1 MTSTRSKTSVRLAQR
16 KQLTSSANKIWGDG
30 SEAMQELPAGYLV
43 GGVFKII
50 RPIGEGGMGVV
61 YLAQHQSLGQQYAL
75 KVLSPDAVNE
85 QNWLRFQAEAKILA
99 RLKHP
104 TLVQVYDLGLHEKSI
119 PFYSMDY
126 LVGSTLE
133 ELLVEKG
140 SLSLAFAIEVFLAV
154 LDGLSYAHGHKIIHR
169 DIKPANI
176 FVCSNGSSSES
187 AKSKKL
193 QVKILDFGIS
203 KLVDASA
210 KTQQL
215 TAVGEI
221 FGSPFYMSP
230 EQCRGDK
237 VDGRSDIYSVGCSLF
252 EALTGFV
259 PFEGKTSLDIT
270 LLHEEAEPPLLSDV
284 NQSIA
289 ANLPDSM
296 DTVIAKC
303 LAKQPQDRYQSAD
316 EMALDLERVRAG
328 KTVAPPIA
336 LDVVSASMGR
346 RGKQANHANHLPLL
360 LALALTVVLLGCGGL
375 YVLLDSRYKSL
386 QSSGQSSALSSAQ
399 SSSVSSTS
407 SLPSSET
414 RAQEKFNLNDEK
426 SLASL
431 YIGAGPLDDEF
442 SEEKKKAVETF
453 LAAKPEFFSNVVSAP
468 AGRGRLFS
476 FPKTFSLGVL
486 TFVDKRGQNITL
498 PAQGEVMIFAGTA
511 LRLSAGEAVKAY
523 PALFKCFRPDD
534 LHTLYL
540 DDVSPVS
547 RQLLPNMHQLTALKH
562 LAFNRASLLPEDIVA
577 LNGFPQLIGI
587 DLRHCHIS
595 GELLAKQKFLE
606 QLHSFRADGV
616 KDISG
621 VLEVL
626 KKSKTVTVLSLVNN
640 TLSSVDIANLVAMP
654 QLLDFSLNNC
664 SLTNDELEQ
673 LTVLQ
678 KLKRLNLD
686 QCAKLDQGCL
696 DSVAKFKDLEVLI
709 LPDDLL
715 TDGNEKFLAQRL
727 PHLKHFK

>member
-16 KQLTSSANKIWGDG
+16 KQLTSSASKIWGDG
-30 SEAMQELPAGYLV
+30 SEAMRELPAGYLV
-43 GGVFKII
+43 GGVFKIV

-104 TLVQVYDLGLHEKSI
+104 TVVQVYDLGLHEKSI

-140 SLSLAFAIEVFLAV
+140 ALPLSFAIEVFLAV
-154 LDGLSYAHGHKIIHR
+154 LDGLSYAHGHNIIHR

-176 FVCSNGSSSES
+176 FVCSGGNPAER
-187 AKSKKL
+187 AKNKKL

-252 EALTGFV
+252 ETLTGFV

-270 LLHEEAEPPLLSDV
+270 LLHEEADPPLLSDV

-289 ANLPDSM
+289 ASLPDSI

-316 EMALDLERVRAG
+316 QMALDLERVRDG
-328 KTVAPPIA
+328 KTVAPG
-336 LDVVSASMGR
+336 VVSTLAQR
-346 RGKQANHANHLPLL
+346 RGKKTYHLPVL
-360 LALALTVVLLGCGGL
+360 LALSLTVVLLGCGGL
-375 YVLLDSRYKSL
+375 YVFLDSRYKSL
-386 QSSGQSSALSSAQ
+386 QYSGQSSSI
-399 SSSVSSTS
+399 SSTS
-407 SLPSSET
+407 GLPSV
-414 RAQEKFNLNDEK
+414 AAKPQENFNLNDEK

-431 YIGAGPLDDEF
+431 YIGAGPLDDEL
-442 SEEKKKAVETF
+442 SEEKKKAIETF
-453 LAAKPEFFSNVVSAP
+453 LATKPGCYSNVVFAP

-476 FPKTFSLGVL
+476 FPKSFSLGVL
-486 TFVDKRGQNITL
+486 TFVDRRGQNIAL

-523 PALFKCFRPDD
+523 PALFKYFRPDD

-547 RQLLPNMHQLTALKH
+547 RQLLPNLHQLTALKH
-562 LAFNRASLLPEDIVA
+562 IAFNRASLLPEDIVA
-577 LNGFPQLIGI
+577 LNGFPQLTGI
-587 DLRHCHIS
+587 DIRHCHVS
-595 GELLAKQKFLE
+595 GELLAKQKLLE

-640 TLSSVDIANLVAMP
+640 TLSAVDIANLVAMP
-654 QLLDFSLNNC
+654 QLLDLSLNNC

-686 QCAKLDQGCL
+686 QCGKLDQSCL

-715 TDGNEKFLAQRL
+715 TDQNEKFLAQRL

>member
-30 SEAMQELPAGYLV
+30 SEAMRELPVGYLV

-140 SLSLAFAIEVFLAV
+140 SLPLAFAIEVFLAV
-154 LDGLSYAHGHKIIHR
+154 LDGLSYAHGHNIIHR

-176 FVCSNGSSSES
+176 FVCSNGSSSER

-259 PFEGKTSLDIT
+259 PFEGRTSLDIT

-289 ANLPDSM
+289 ANLPDSI

-303 LAKQPQDRYQSAD
+303 LAKQPQDRYQSA
-316 EMALDLERVRAG
+316 EQMALDLERVRAG

-336 LDVVSASMGR
+336 PAVVSASLGR
-346 RGKQANHANHLPLL
+346 RGKQAYHLPLL
-360 LALALTVVLLGCGGL
+360 LALSLAVVLLGCGGL

-386 QSSGQSSALSSAQ
+386 QTSPLSSP
-399 SSSVSSTS
+399 VSSTS
-407 SLPSSET
+407 GLPSAAT
-414 RAQEKFNLNDEK
+414 KAQENFNLNDEK

-431 YIGAGPLDDEF
+431 YIGAGPLDDEL
-442 SEEKKKAVETF
+442 SDEKKEAIETF
-453 LAAKPEFFSNVVSAP
+453 LAAKPGFYSNVVLAP

-498 PAQGEVMIFAGTA
+498 PAQGEVMILAGTA

-523 PALFKCFRPDD
+523 PALFKYFRPDD

-547 RQLLPNMHQLTALKH
+547 RQLLPNLHQLTALKH
-562 LAFNRASLLPEDIVA
+562 IAFNRASLLPEDIVA
-577 LNGFPQLIGI
+577 LNGFPQLTGI
-587 DLRHCHIS
+587 DIRHCHVS
-595 GELLAKQKFLE
+595 GELLAEQKFLE
-606 QLHSFRADGV
+606 QLHSYRADGV

-626 KKSKTVTVLSLVNN
+626 KKSKTVTVLSLTDN
-640 TLSSVDIANLVAMP
+640 TLSAVDIANLVAMP
-654 QLLDFSLNNC
+654 QLLDLSLNNC

-686 QCAKLDQGCL
+686 QCGKLDQGCL

-715 TDGNEKFLAQRL
+715 TDGYEKFLAQRL

>member
-1 MTSTRSKTSVRLAQR
+1 MTGTRSKTSVRLAQR
-16 KQLTSSANKIWGDG
+16 KQLTGSANKIWGDG
-30 SEAMQELPAGYLV
+30 SQAMHELPAGYLV

-126 LVGSTLE
+126 LVGSNLE

-140 SLSLAFAIEVFLAV
+140 SLPLSFAIEVFLAV
-154 LDGLSYAHGHKIIHR
+154 LDGLSYAHSHNIIHR

-176 FVCSNGSSSES
+176 FVCSDGSLSER

-203 KLVDASA
+203 KLVDTSA

-259 PFEGKTSLDIT
+259 PFEGKTSLDIS

-289 ANLPDSM
+289 ANLPDSI

-303 LAKQPQDRYQSAD
+303 LAKQPQDRYQSA
-316 EMALDLERVRAG
+316 EQMAIDLERVRAG
-328 KTVAPPIA
+328 KSIAPPVAP
-336 LDVVSASMGR
+336 LVVSASLER
-346 RGKQANHANHLPLL
+346 RGKKAYHLPLL
-360 LALALTVVLLGCGGL
+360 LALSLTVVLLGCCGL
-375 YVLLDSRYKSL
+375 YVLLDSRYKAL
-386 QSSGQSSALSSAQ
+386 QSSVQSPLQ
-399 SSSVSSTS
+399 SSSASSTS
-407 SLPSSET
+407 GLPSS
-414 RAQEKFNLNDEK
+414 AAKPQEKFNLNDEK

-431 YIGAGPLDDEF
+431 YVGASQLDDEF
-442 SEEKKKAVETF
+442 SDEKKKAIETF
-453 LAAKPEFFSNVVSAP
+453 LAAKPGFYSNVVFAP

-486 TFVDKRGQNITL
+486 TFVDKRGQNIAL
-498 PAQGEVMIFAGTA
+498 PAQGDVMIFAGTA

-523 PALFKCFRPDD
+523 PALFKYFRPDD

-547 RQLLPNMHQLTALKH
+547 RQLLPSMHQLTALKH

-577 LNGFPQLIGI
+577 LNGFPQLTGI
-587 DLRHCHIS
+587 DIRHCHVS
-595 GELLAKQKFLE
+595 GELLAKQKLLE
-606 QLHSFRADGV
+606 QLQSFRADGV

-626 KKSKTVTVLSLVNN
+626 KKNKNIIILSL
-640 TLSSVDIANLVAMP
+640 TDSSLTSADIANLVAMP
-654 QLLDFSLNNC
+654 QLLDLSLNNS
-664 SLTNDELEQ
+664 SLTNDELAQ

-686 QCAKLDQGCL
+686 QCGKLDQGCL
-696 DSVAKFKDLEVLI
+696 ESVAKFKDLEVLI

-715 TDGNEKFLAQRL
+715 TEGTEKFLAPRL

>member
-30 SEAMQELPAGYLV
+30 SEAMQELLAGYLV

-140 SLSLAFAIEVFLAV
+140 SLPLAFAIEVFLAV
-154 LDGLSYAHGHKIIHR
+154 LDGLSYAHGHNIIHR

-176 FVCSNGSSSES
+176 FVCSNSSSSER

-289 ANLPDSM
+289 ANLPDSI

-303 LAKQPQDRYQSAD
+303 LAKQPQDRYQSA
-316 EMALDLERVRAG
+316 EQMALDLERVRAG
-328 KTVAPPIA
+328 KTVAPPA
-336 LDVVSASMGR
+336 APAVVSTSLGR
-346 RGKQANHANHLPLL
+346 RGKRPYHLPLL
-360 LALALTVVLLGCGGL
+360 LALSLTVVLLGCGGL
-375 YVLLDSRYKSL
+375 YLWLDSRYKSL
-386 QSSGQSSALSSAQ
+386 QSPAQPAALFSAQ
-399 SSSVSSTS
+399 SSPVSSTS
-407 SLPSSET
+407 NLPSSET
-414 RAQEKFNLNDEK
+414 KAQEKFNLNDEK

-431 YIGAGPLDDEF
+431 YIGAGPLDDEL

-453 LAAKPEFFSNVVSAP
+453 LAAKPRFFSNVVFAP

-511 LRLSAGEAVKAY
+511 LRLSAGEALKAY

-547 RQLLPNMHQLTALKH
+547 RQLLPNLHQLTALKH
-562 LAFNRASLLPEDIVA
+562 LAFNRASLLPEDVVA

-587 DLRHCHIS
+587 DLRHCHVS
-595 GELLAKQKFLE
+595 GELLAKQKLLQ

-626 KKSKTVTVLSLVNN
+626 KKSKTVTVLSLIGN

-673 LTVLQ
+673 LTVLR

-686 QCAKLDQGCL
+686 QCTKLDQGCL

>member
-16 KQLTSSANKIWGDG
+16 KQLTNSANKIWGDG
-30 SEAMQELPAGYLV
+30 SEAMRELPAGFLV
-43 GGVFKII
+43 GGVFKIV

-140 SLSLAFAIEVFLAV
+140 SLPLTFAIDVFLAV
-154 LDGLSYAHGHKIIHR
+154 LDGLSYAHGHNIIHR

-176 FVCSNGSSSES
+176 FVCRNGSLSER
-187 AKSKKL
+187 AKSKKM

-259 PFEGKTSLDIT
+259 PFEGKTSLDIS
-270 LLHEEAEPPLLSDV
+270 LLHEEAEPPLLSEV

-289 ANLPDSM
+289 ANLPDSI

-303 LAKQPQDRYQSAD
+303 LAKQPQDRYQSA
-316 EMALDLERVRAG
+316 EQMALDLVRVREG
-328 KTVAPPIA
+328 KSIAPAIA
-336 LDVVSASMGR
+336 PFVVSTSLGR
-346 RGKQANHANHLPLL
+346 RGKNTYHLPLL
-360 LALALTVVLLGCGGL
+360 LALSLTVVLLGCGGL
-375 YVLLDSRYKSL
+375 YLLLDSRYKAL
-386 QSSGQSSALSSAQ
+386 QTSPQ
-399 SSSVSSTS
+399 SSSVSSS
-407 SLPSSET
+407 SGLPAS
-414 RAQEKFNLNDEK
+414 AAKPQENFNLNDEK

-431 YIGAGPLDDEF
+431 YIGAGPLDDELG
-442 SEEKKKAVETF
+442 EEKKKAIEAF
-453 LAAKPEFFSNVVSAP
+453 LSAKPGFYSRVVFAP

-498 PAQGEVMIFAGTA
+498 PAQGEVMILAGTA
-511 LRLSAGEAVKAY
+511 LRLSAGESVKAY
-523 PALFKCFRPDD
+523 PALFKSFRSDD

-547 RQLLPNMHQLTALKH
+547 RQLLPSMHQLSALKH

-587 DLRHCHIS
+587 DIRHCHVS

-621 VLEVL
+621 VVEVL
-626 KKSKTVTVLSLVNN
+626 KKSKTITVLSLVNN
-640 TLSSVDIANLVAMP
+640 TLSAVDIANLAAMP
-654 QLLDFSLNNC
+654 QLLDLSLNNC

-686 QCAKLDQGCL
+686 QCGKLDQGCL
-696 DSVAKFKDLEVLI
+696 ESVAKFKDLDTLI

-715 TDGNEKFLAQRL
+715 TDQNEKFLAKRL
-727 PHLKHFK
+727 LHLKHFK

>member
-30 SEAMQELPAGYLV
+30 SEAMRELPAGYLV
-43 GGVFKII
+43 GGVFKIV

-85 QNWLRFQAEAKILA
+85 QNWLRFQAEARILA

-104 TLVQVYDLGLHEKSI
+104 TLVQVYDLGLHENSI

-140 SLSLAFAIEVFLAV
+140 SLPLAFSIEVFLAV
-154 LDGLSYAHGHKIIHR
+154 LDGLSYAHGHNIIHR

-176 FVCSNGSSSES
+176 FVCSNGSSSER
-187 AKSKKL
+187 AKNKKL

-237 VDGRSDIYSVGCSLF
+237 VDARSDIYSAGCSLF

-284 NQSIA
+284 NQSVA
-289 ANLPDSM
+289 ANLPDSI

-303 LAKQPQDRYQSAD
+303 LAKQPQDRYQSA
-316 EMALDLERVRAG
+316 EQMALDLERVRAG
-328 KTVAPPIA
+328 KTVAPPVA
-336 LDVVSASMGR
+336 PFVVSASVGR
-346 RGKQANHANHLPLL
+346 RGKQTYHLPLL
-360 LALALTVVLLGCGGL
+360 LALALAVVLLGCGGL
-375 YVLLDSRYKSL
+375 YVLLDSKYKSL
-386 QSSGQSSALSSAQ
+386 QSPVQLSAQSSPQISSISSTSAQ
-399 SSSVSSTS
+399 SSSSGASKS
-407 SLPSSET
+407 REI
-414 RAQEKFNLNDEK
+414 FNLNDEK

-431 YIGAGPLDDEF
+431 YMGAGPLDDEL
-442 SEEKKKAVETF
+442 SDEKKKAIEAF
-453 LAAKPEFFSNVVSAP
+453 LAAKPGFYSNVVLAP

-498 PAQGEVMIFAGTA
+498 PAQGEVMILAGTA

-540 DDVSPVS
+540 DDVTPVS
-547 RQLLPNMHQLTALKH
+547 RQLLPCILQLTALKH
-562 LAFNRASLLPEDIVA
+562 VAFNRASLLPVDIVA
-577 LNGFPQLIGI
+577 VNGFSQLTGI
-587 DLRHCHIS
+587 DIRHCRIS
-595 GELLAKQKFLE
+595 GELLAKQKLLE

-626 KKSKTVTVLSLVNN
+626 RKSKTVTVLSLVNN
-640 TLSSVDIANLVAMP
+640 TLSPADIANLVAMP
-654 QLLDFSLNNC
+654 QLLDLSLNNC

-686 QCAKLDQGCL
+686 QCGKLDQGCL
-696 DSVAKFKDLEVLI
+696 DSVAKFKNLDTLI

-715 TDGNEKFLAQRL
+715 TDQNEKFLAQRL

>member
-1 MTSTRSKTSVRLAQR
+1 MISTRSKTSVRLAQR

-30 SEAMQELPAGYLV
+30 SRAMHELPAGYLV

-50 RPIGEGGMGVV
+50 CPIGEGGMGVV
-61 YLAQHQSLGQQYAL
+61 YLAQHQSLGRQYAL
-75 KVLSPDAVNE
+75 KVLSPDAINE

-140 SLSLAFAIEVFLAV
+140 SLPLSFAIEVFLAV
-154 LDGLSYAHGHKIIHR
+154 LDGLSYAHGHNIIHR

-176 FVCSNGSSSES
+176 FVCSDGSLSERAS
-187 AKSKKL
+187 NKKL

-210 KTQQL
+210 ITQQL

-284 NQSIA
+284 DQSIA
-289 ANLPDSM
+289 ANLPDSI

-303 LAKQPQDRYQSAD
+303 LAKQPQDRYQSA
-316 EMALDLERVRAG
+316 EQMALDLERVRAG
-328 KTVAPPIA
+328 KSIAPPIA
-336 LDVVSASMGR
+336 PAVVSASLER
-346 RGKQANHANHLPLL
+346 RGKKAYHLPVMLVL
-360 LALALTVVLLGCGGL
+360 SLAVVLLGCYGL
-375 YVLLDSRYKSL
+375 YVLLDSRYKFL
-386 QSSGQSSALSSAQ
+386 QSSVQTSAQ
-399 SSSVSSTS
+399 SSVQPSQPASLASSS
-407 SLPSSET
+407 AKP
-414 RAQEKFNLNDEK
+414 QGNFNLNDEK

-431 YIGAGPLDDEF
+431 YVGASQLDDEL
-442 SEEKKKAVETF
+442 SDEKKKAIEAF
-453 LAAKPEFFSNVVSAP
+453 LAAKPGFYSNVVFAP

-486 TFVDKRGQNITL
+486 TFIDKRGQNIAL

-511 LRLSAGEAVKAY
+511 LRLGSGEAVKAY
-523 PALFKCFRPDD
+523 PALFKYFRPDD
-534 LHTLYL
+534 LDTLYL
-540 DDVSPVS
+540 DDVSPVN
-547 RQLLPNMHQLTALKH
+547 RQLLPNILQLAALKH
-562 LAFNRASLLPEDIVA
+562 ISFNRASLLPEDIVA
-577 LNGFPQLIGI
+577 LNGLPQLIGI
-587 DLRHCHIS
+587 DLRHCHVS
-595 GELLAKQKFLE
+595 GELLAKQKLLQ
-606 QLHSFRADGV
+606 QLQSFRADGV
-616 KDISG
+616 KDISV
-621 VLEVL
+621 VLDVL
-626 KKSKTVTVLSLVNN
+626 QKSKNIIVLSV
-640 TLSSVDIANLVAMP
+640 TDSSLSSADIANIVGMP
-654 QLLDFSLNNC
+654 QLLDLSLNNC
-664 SLTNDELEQ
+664 SITNYELAQ
-673 LTVLQ
+673 LTVLR

-686 QCAKLDQGCL
+686 QCAKLDQDCL
-696 DSVAKFKDLEVLI
+696 DSVTKFKDLEMLI

-715 TDGNEKFLAQRL
+715 TDSNEKFLAQRL
-727 PHLKHFK
+727 PHLKHIK